1 MAMVYSMPA
10 AVFRWVTVPQ
20 SCSHMEMKDFK
31 INELRQLIGVTR
43 KGQVSWLNKDV
54 KLSGNCVHG
63 H

>member
-10 AVFRWVTVPQ
+10 AAFRRVTVPQ

-54 KLSGNCVHG
+54 KLS
-63 H
+63 